1 MFQREGQ
8 GIHDCYLLIVVNLLT
23 NQQQNQTEELGAFL
37 LPRDTYANFSKA
49 FQVGDWGC
57 FTQSIVSLV

>member
-23 NQQQNQTEELGAFL
+23 NQQQHQTEELGAFL

-49 FQVGDWGC
+49 FQVGK
-57 FTQSIVSLV
+57 